1 MMTRTQLAI
10 TVLMIALTFGTL
22 GYFSTMQLEHG
33 KRHAHWE
40 ETR

>member
-1 MMTRTQLAI
+1 MTRAQLTMTIVLIAALFAI
-10 TVLMIALTFGTL
+10 PA
-22 GYFSTMQLEHG
+22 YFSTMQLEHG